1 MHRFAA
7 TVFVS
12 LAVVLGLTAGPAGAS
27 RGRALNGH
35 FPIDEHF
42 VVEPDSTICGFP
54 MTLDITGEGT
64 FNLRLDA
71 DGNPTSLH
79 VHGVTVGTLS
89 ANGIELRD
97 FSSDN
102 KFSDFQTSTERETGL
117 VFRDSFLGGKVVI
130 MDRGRLTWNL
140 DPDTGEPIGDPLF
153 EAGPHPELHGDIAA
167 LCAALTP

>member
-1 MHRFAA
+1 MNRSAA
-7 TVFVS
+7 TLFVS
-12 LAVVLGLTAGPAGAS
+12 LAAFLGIAAATAGAS
-27 RGRALNGH
+27 QQRAFSGH

-64 FNLRLDA
+64 FNFRMDA
-71 DGNPTSLH
+71 DGNPTALH
-79 VHGVTVGTLS
+79 THELTVGTLS

-97 FSSDN
+97 FSSDS
-102 KFSDFQTSTERETGL
+102 KHYDFQTLTMRETGL
-117 VFRDSFLGGKVVI
+117 VFRDNFLGGKVVI
-130 MDRGRLTWNL
+130 MDRGRLIWNF

-153 EAGPHPELHGDIAA
+153 EAGPHPELHGDLAA